1 MPLEFSARFAGQPIS
16 NPEAAQAHT
25 WASNMASVIEQEA
38 ASLPPTRIKMDSGEV
53 ATVDARR
60 LVVDRR
66 NAQMFASMRIGEG
79 DLLSSLKMALR
90 GHQERMD
97 AFPNTDEGQ
106 WWKRFAMPS
115 GVRMDSISGGLG
127 GGWALPYLTTAIR
140 GQVLEQPLPPLNAEA
155 LFTKYSGIGNG
166 ATQFSTR
173 RTNERGMAVFS
184 GSAVIDSAQITT
196 NQVEVISDIR
206 YCSAGFR
213 VSMQEMASA
222 QFGNFQLQD
231 RLNRGALRAIQN
243 LANYTVF
250 YGNADLNLWGC
261 MANHPVMPIT
271 NLPAML
277 QSEYEA
283 TPEVANVWYQNM
295 TRAVAQVMTD
305 NFNTFKP
312 DSIGISAKLRLFLDE
327 TFVTLGGTS
336 VAVTVWEAFQKFC
349 EKNFGI
355 KPSDIVDAQEMQ
367 DYVLEDATVVQG
379 MFVYSQK
386 GANVVNAQIIDVPGP
401 VALPVQFV
409 DMNMQQLYYKGIGGF
424 RSENPGA
431 CNMVYVK
438 VVQ

>member
-1 MPLEFSARFAGQPIS
+1 M
-16 NPEAAQAHT
+16 
-25 WASNMASVIEQEA
+25 
-38 ASLPPTRIKMDSGEV
+38 
-53 ATVDARR
+53 
-60 LVVDRR
+60 
-66 NAQMFASMRIGEG
+66 
-79 DLLSSLKMALR
+79 
-90 GHQERMD
+90 
-97 AFPNTDEGQ
+97 
-106 WWKRFAMPS
+106 
-115 GVRMDSISGGLG
+115 
-127 GGWALPYLTTAIR
+127 
-140 GQVLEQPLPPLNAEA
+140 
-155 LFTKYSGIGNG
+155 
-166 ATQFSTR
+166 
-173 RTNERGMAVFS
+173 
-184 GSAVIDSAQITT
+184 
-196 NQVEVISDIR
+196 
-206 YCSAGFR
+206 
-213 VSMQEMASA
+213 
-222 QFGNFQLQD
+222 
-231 RLNRGALRAIQN
+231 
-243 LANYTVF
+243 F